1 MITRIV
7 INHVKEGHKGEYI
20 EVSKAFLKELKETCG
35 LIEGGVFEVEETEND
50 VINVEKWPDKETA
63 EAVLKSP
70 VFQKYMPQ
78 LMQFFNGNETMIL
91 HEK

>member
-35 LIEGGVFEVEETEND
+35 LIEGGVFEVEEAEND
-50 VINVEKWPDKETA
+50 VIRKRRRLCLR
-63 EAVLKSP
+63 VLFSRNSCRSFSRFLTGMRP
-70 VFQKYMPQ
+70 
-78 LMQFFNGNETMIL
+78 
-91 HEK
+91 